1 MMEPFRCIIDRTL
14 VKMHNL
20 GQFNAKDF
28 TYRQGSYYLSY
39 KQSSKYAKI
48 FLSEILRYK
57 LDIYHYIRD
66 YYYLI
71 LNNEGRVKPFII
83 R

>member
-20 GQFNAKDF
+20 GQFNTKDF